1 MSLSWLGSLHTAPFP
16 LLLESVSS
24 EVTMAMPL
32 FPRLSPAFL
41 PAFLF
46 SRGWESSFSVPARLQ
61 HPLTVGP
68 PVSQGQTLAWGRLA
82 FWAQKCSSGP
92 GCAALACAP
101 LFTGGTFICTG
112 LQRQPRPALMVPQLE
127 VGKCFEEAVQR
138 PRGAGAVETV
148 RSRSPAHA
156 L

>member
-32 FPRLSPAFL
+32 FPRLSPTSL

-68 PVSQGQTLAWGRLA
+68 PVSQGQTLAWKRLA

-101 LFTGGTFICTG
+101 LFNPNQGLLRWLSGKESTCQCRRHGFHPWVRKIPWRRESKILAWEMLWTEEPGG
-112 LQRQPRPALMVPQLE
+112 L
-127 VGKCFEEAVQR
+127 
-138 PRGAGAVETV
+138 
-148 RSRSPAHA
+148 
-156 L
+156 